1 MSFKCEDCKTA
12 QPSGT
17 TPIVAAMETRKKEY
31 WDSGSIGIEIVKEK
45 RICAICQETRSR
57 RELVQSDL
65 QG

>member
-1 MSFKCEDCKTA
+1 MSFRCADCGQA
-12 QPSGT
+12 QTIGT
-17 TPIVAAMETRKKEY
+17 TPRVVVTETRKKEY
-31 WDSGSIGIEIVKEK
+31 WDSGSIGVEIVKEK